1 MAKGSIKGKEL
12 IAQMEAMAAPFI
24 EQFGLELVE
33 VEYVCE
39 CGQWYLRF
47 YIDKNQPGGVT
58 VEDCSDLSQELS
70 KKLDETDPIE
80 EAYILEVSS
89 PGLGRPLKTER
100 DFQKYKNEIVE
111 VHLYKAIDKQKMF
124 EGKLLGQLEG
134 DTIAIED
141 DNGKTVAFSKKDVSI
156 VKRKIIF

>member
-1 MAKGSIKGKEL
+1 MAKGKSKGKEL
-12 IAQMEAMAAPFI
+12 IAQMESMAAPFI
-24 EQFGLELVE
+24 EQLELELVE

-39 CGQWYLRF
+39 CGQLYLRF
-47 YIDKNQPGGVT
+47 YIDKDQPCGVT
-58 VEDCSDLSQELS
+58 IDDCSDLSQELS

-89 PGLGRPLKTER
+89 PGLERPLKTER
-100 DFQKYKNEIVE
+100 DFKKYKKEIVE
-111 VHLYKAIDKQKMF
+111 VHLYKAIDKQKVF
-124 EGKLLGQLEG
+124 DGKLIGLIEN

-141 DNGKTVAFSKKDVSI
+141 DSGETITFSKKDVSI